1 MSPLTEGN
9 VSKSGHEW
17 IERVN
22 REGMSKHTPGRWYWD
37 FDRDGNWSLRSDS
50 ADVGIMDQRN
60 CPLIEDRI
68 LIESAP
74 DLLEALEIVQNAT
87 IDIDS
92 SGSWGSIR
100 VTV

>member
-1 MSPLTEGN
+1 
-9 VSKSGHEW
+9 
-17 IERVN
+17 
-22 REGMSKHTPGRWYWD
+22 MSKHTPGRWYWD

-74 DLLEALEIVQNAT
+74 DLLEALEKLVILAGDRLSILETYAMRDLLAT
-87 IDIDS
+87 AKGES
-92 SGSWGSIR
+92 S
-100 VTV
+100 